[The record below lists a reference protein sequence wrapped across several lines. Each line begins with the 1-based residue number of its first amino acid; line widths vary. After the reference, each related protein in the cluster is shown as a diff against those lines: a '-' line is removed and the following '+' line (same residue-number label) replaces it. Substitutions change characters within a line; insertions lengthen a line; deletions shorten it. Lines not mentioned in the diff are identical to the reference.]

1 MKEYTEIQNNE
12 LSKGLYCLIKERM
25 KNYVILK
32 PIMNN
37 MTPSLM
43 IQTAAQLC
51 PILDGATP
59 KIYQYKIYV
68 TLSLLIL
75 LDCLSW

>member
-1 MKEYTEIQNNE
+1 
-12 LSKGLYCLIKERM
+12 
-25 KNYVILK
+25 
-32 PIMNN
+32 

-68 TLSLLIL
+68 ALSLLIL
-75 LDCLSW
+75 LDCLSWWKFWCLGSSNLEVFWDQQSILASYCITKPVDLYE